1 MQSLLSFI
9 HPIALLVSTFASMQ
23 VGFAQ
28 TPNKTEKTMKIEI
41 WSDVACPF
49 CYIGQAHLMEA
60 LSTFPEKDK
69 IEIEWKSFIL
79 DPTLPQQTDDD
90 LFTVLSERKG
100 MPMEQVMQMT
110 AHVENMASKAGL
122 QLNFKKTVP
131 VNTLK
136 AHALLQLAK
145 EKGKG
150 NEAKQRLFKAY
161 FEEGANLGKDGVLIA
176 LGKDLNL
183 AEAEL
188 KNALSSDA
196 YRLKVQGDVNTA
208 RQLGVSGVPF
218 FVLDG
223 KYSISGAQP
232 TATMK
237 QALAQAFAEWN
248 SAAKP
253 STAVVEGAA
262 CKPEGDCD

>member
-1 MQSLLSFI
+1 MQHRFAFSSFLGFVLSLLTGI
-9 HPIALLVSTFASMQ
+9 NI
-23 VGFAQ
+23 GFAQ
-28 TPNKTEKTMKIEI
+28 NVPETEKTMKIEI

-60 LSTFPEKDK
+60 LSTFPERDK

-122 QLNFKKTVP
+122 QLNFKETVP

-150 NEAKQRLFKAY
+150 NEAKLRLFKAY
-161 FEEGANLGKDGVLIA
+161 FEEGANLGKDEVLMA

-188 KNALSSDA
+188 KNALNSDA

-223 KYSISGAQP
+223 KYSLSGAQP
-232 TATMK
+232 AATMK
-237 QALAQAFAEWN
+237 QALSQAFAEWN
-248 SAAKP
+248 SAAEP

-262 CKPEGDCD
+262 CKPQGDCD